1 MQANRFVRTLSAE
14 ERTALQQH
22 YRKTKDADERTH
34 CQIVLLSADARTVQ
48 QIARLTYL
56 SEDAVLYW
64 LDRYEQGNLP
74 SLEAL
79 PKSGRPSK
87 SQPASRS

>member
-34 CQIVLLSADARTVQ
+34 CQIVLLSADGHTVQ
-48 QIARLTYL
+48 QIAQLTFL
-56 SEDAVLYW
+56 SDDAVLYW
-64 LDRYEQGNLP
+64 LNRYEQSNLP
-74 SLEAL
+74 GLEVL
-79 PKSGRPSK
+79 PKSGRPAK
-87 SQPASRS
+87 SEPISRS